1 MFQKVPARMPQ
12 ALLVIFVLCTALAL
26 SNADD
31 KGPRQSDF
39 DSEDLDRALNS
50 DVQQSTKG
58 VCDSKDEL
66 KSPSP
71 SRWRTCLAERQS

>member
-1 MFQKVPARMPQ
+1 MPQ

-66 KSPSP
+66 KSPF
-71 SRWRTCLAERQS
+71 A